1 MTKLCNT
8 ILLLSNY
15 KRSFWE
21 ELKYEVNDLFETII
35 EFFTDIYNSLFSMF
49 GSITNLFLIAIGALA
64 LMLILIKVI
73 GR

>member
-1 MTKLCNT
+1 MIKLCNT
-8 ILLLSNY
+8 MLLLSNY

-21 ELKYEVNDLFETII
+21 ELQYEIKDLFDTIV

-49 GSITNLFLIAIGALA
+49 GDITTLFLIAGGTLL
-64 LMLILIKVI
+64 LMLVLVKVI